1 MDPFITLAIVL
12 GLFIVPGLINYYV
25 NRLMTPA
32 GANGAP
38 ALDLI
43 TASLTLTF
51 AILVLDVL
59 IVLVTALIWDQ
70 LREQIAEFV
79 QLGLVDYARNRPIAL
94 TGVLS
99 AYSMSCMV
107 VLTLLGLLRVPSRF
121 VR

>member
-1 MDPFITLAIVL
+1 MELFITLAIIL

-25 NRLMTPA
+25 NRFLAPA
-32 GANGAP
+32 GGNSAP
-38 ALDLI
+38 ALELVA
-43 TASLTLTF
+43 ASLTLTF

-59 IVLVTALIWDQ
+59 AVLVTALIWDQ
-70 LREQIAEFV
+70 LKDQIAEFV
-79 QLGLVDYARNRPIAL
+79 QLGLVDYARDRPIAL

-121 VR
+121 LR

>member
-1 MDPFITLAIVL
+1 MEPFITLTIIL
-12 GLFIVPGLINYYV
+12 GLFVVPGLINYYV
-25 NRLMTPA
+25 NRSLTPA
-32 GANGAP
+32 GDNSASSLN
-38 ALDLI
+38 LV

-51 AILVLDVL
+51 VILVLDVL
-59 IVLVTALIWDQ
+59 AVLVTALIWDQ
-70 LREQIAEFV
+70 LRDQIAEFV
-79 QLGLVDYARNRPIAL
+79 QSGLVDYARNRPIAL

>member
-1 MDPFITLAIVL
+1 MDIFITRAIIL
-12 GLFIVPGLINYYV
+12 SLFIVPGLINYYV
-25 NRLMTPA
+25 NRFPAPA
-32 GANGAP
+32 GGNSAP
-38 ALDLI
+38 ALELVA
-43 TASLTLTF
+43 ASLTLTV

-59 IVLVTALIWDQ
+59 AVLVTALIWDQ

-79 QLGLVDYARNRPIAL
+79 QLGLADYARNRPIAL

-107 VLTLLGLLRVPSRF
+107 VLALLGLLRVPSRF